1 MTTNYDGGRTA
12 HSQFKIVVSDDPSR
26 PNDKGSC
33 DIDFGEPQAEF
44 LRNVQLIVWD
54 EVLNSHRKDID
65 AVNLMLQQLM
75 GSTEPFGGKVV
86 VFGGD
91 FRQIPPVMPGADEV
105 GVCAATFQASAL
117 YKRFRQV
124 ELQRP
129 VRDADDP
136 EYSAFVDSVG
146 DGTAQ
151 AFPGHD
157 GSGDLIKVPAFVPH
171 TTDCDD
177 LIRFVYP
184 DLRAL
189 CSTPHMYAGHAIM
202 CTTNARVN
210 EFNDAIV
217 DAMDPANV
225 ATLRSYDRID
235 TNEAGAD
242 LHGEVLD
249 MLGHRPGVPPHTL
262 RLFPGAMCMIMRNM
276 DVKRRLVNSTKCV
289 VESIDRNVVAVRLVG
304 APHTGDPILVPRIC
318 FKQRLN
324 RYDQRS
330 PDVTRM
336 QFPLQLCYAITLNK
350 SQGQTLKCVGL
361 DLRDDSFS
369 HGHTYVGFGRVR
381 DRGSIMI
388 LVRDHR
394 VNGANEAFV
403 VNVVYGTLMPNL

>member
-1 MTTNYDGGRTA
+1 MNE
-12 HSQFKIVVSDDPSR
+12 SR
-26 PNDKGSC
+26 LGLLLTS
-33 DIDFGEPQAEF
+33 
-44 LRNVQLIVWD
+44 R
-54 EVLNSHRKDID
+54 
-65 AVNLMLQQLM
+65 
-75 GSTEPFGGKVV
+75 
-86 VFGGD
+86 
-91 FRQIPPVMPGADEV
+91 
-105 GVCAATFQASAL
+105 L
-117 YKRFRQV
+117 YVRFRKE

-146 DGTAQ
+146 YGDAPV
-151 AFPGHD
+151 FSGHD
-157 GSGDLIKVPAFVPH
+157 GSGDLIQVPSFVPH
-171 TTDCDD
+171 TTDCDE

-184 DLRAL
+184 DLAAL
-189 CSTPHMYAGHAIM
+189 RSTPHTYAGHAIM

-210 EFNDAIV
+210 EFNDAVI

-235 TNEAGAD
+235 SNETGED

-249 MLGHRPGVPPHTL
+249 MLGHRPGVPPHSL
-262 RLFPGAMCMIMRNM
+262 RLFPGALCMIMRNM
-276 DVKRRLVNSTKCV
+276 DVRRRLVNSTKCV
-289 VESIDRNVVAVRLVG
+289 VESIERNVVAVRLVG
-304 APHTGDPILVPRIC
+304 SPPTGDPILVPRIC

-330 PDVTRM
+330 PEVTRM

-350 SQGQTLKCVGL
+350 SQGQTLKRVGI

-381 DRGSIMI
+381 NRGSIMI

-394 VNGANEAFV
+394 VNDANEAFV
-403 VNVVYGTLMPNL
+403 VNVVYGTLVPNL